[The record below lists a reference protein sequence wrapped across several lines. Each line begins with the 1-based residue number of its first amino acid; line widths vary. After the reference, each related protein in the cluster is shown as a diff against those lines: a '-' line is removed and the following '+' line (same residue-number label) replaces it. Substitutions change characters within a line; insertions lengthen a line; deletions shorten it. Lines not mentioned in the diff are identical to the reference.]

1 MANQPFQTTTK
12 REFPSS
18 CWQLS
23 TLFISVIG
31 LILLPTYSYEWEG
44 TVEEDTECLMVSESI
59 LCNAEDMY
67 SNT

>member
-18 CWQLS
+18 CRQLS

-44 TVEEDTECLMVSESI
+44 TVEEDNECLMVSESI
-59 LCNAEDMY
+59 LNNAEDMY